1 MIEYMKIEN
10 LINKSDEV
18 FITAHKYIDLD
29 ALGSILGI
37 YYIVNNLGKNAHII
51 IDDEEVNPE
60 VRRALS
66 TVKKIDDII
75 PKTYDEIKGLITDNS
90 LLIVCDT
97 NKKTRVQNEEL
108 LKINKKIVIDHH
120 VESKH
125 VIEDL
130 TYKFI
135 DTNCSSATEI
145 VLDLINEL
153 NIYIP
158 AEIATI
164 MLAGMYIDTN
174 GFSIKTGEKTHIY
187 ASMLYKFGADS
198 KEAQYLLKQNFTEF
212 KRRQKLTLATDIY
225 DEYAITTS
233 DSIYSSTELAKA
245 SDVLLTFNGV
255 EASFSIAK
263 LDDDVVGM
271 SARSL
276 GNVDVEKIM
285 LHFNGGGHKTDAATQ
300 IRDKSVEEVKRELLE
315 FLGGL

>member
-10 LINKSDEV
+10 LINNSDTV

-29 ALGSILGI
+29 ALGSVLGI
-37 YYIVNNLGKNAHII
+37 YYIVNNIGKNAYIV
-51 IDDEEVNPE
+51 IDDAEINPE
-60 VRRALS
+60 VKRALS
-66 TVKKIDDII
+66 TIKKIDDII
-75 PKTYDEIKGLITDNS
+75 PKTYEEIKSLITDNS

-97 NKKTRVQNEEL
+97 NKKTRVQNQEL
-108 LKINKKIVIDHH
+108 LKINNKVVIDHH
-120 VESKH
+120 VESKS

-130 TYKFI
+130 SYKFI
-135 DTNCSSATEI
+135 DISSSSATEI

-158 AEIATI
+158 AEVATI

-174 GFSIKTGEKTHIY
+174 GFSIKTSEKTHIY

-212 KRRQKLTLATDIY
+212 KRRQKLTLATEIY
-225 DEYAITTS
+225 DEYAVTTS
-233 DSIYSSTELAKA
+233 ESVYSSTELAKA
-245 SDVLLTFNGV
+245 SDVLLTFNNV

-263 LDDDVVGM
+263 LDDDVVGI

-276 GNVDVEKIM
+276 GNVDVEKVM

-300 IRDKSVEEVKRELLE
+300 IKGKSVEEIKKELLE

>member
-1 MIEYMKIEN
+1 MKIEN

>member
-66 TVKKIDDII
+66 TVKKADDIV
-75 PKTYDEIKGLITDNS
+75 PKTYGEVKSLITNKS

-108 LKINKKIVIDHH
+108 LKINNKIVIDHH

-158 AEIATI
+158 AEISTI

-263 LDDDVVGM
+263 LDDDVVGI

-300 IRDKSVEEVKRELLE
+300 IREKSVEEVKRELLE

>member
-1 MIEYMKIEN
+1 MIEYMKIEK
-10 LINKSDEV
+10 LINMSDEV

-37 YYIVNNLGKNAHII
+37 YYIVNNLGKNAYIV
-51 IDDEEVNPE
+51 IDDEEINPE

-66 TVKKIDDII
+66 TIKRIDDIV
-75 PKTYDEIKGLITDNS
+75 PKTYSEIESLINDKS

-108 LKINKKIVIDHH
+108 LKIINKIVIDHH
-120 VESKH
+120 VESKN

-130 TYKFI
+130 SYKFI
-135 DTNCSSATEI
+135 DTNSSSATEI

-158 AEIATI
+158 AEISTI
-164 MLAGMYIDTN
+164 MLAGMHIDTN
-174 GFSIKTGEKTHIY
+174 DFTIKTSEKTHIY

-212 KRRQKLTLATDIY
+212 KRRQKLTLATEIY
-225 DEYAITTS
+225 DIYAITMS
-233 DSIYSSTELAKA
+233 DSTYSSTELAKA
-245 SDVLLTFNGV
+245 SDVLLTFNNV

-263 LDDDVVGM
+263 LNDDVVGI

-276 GNVDVEKIM
+276 GNADVEKVM
-285 LHFNGGGHKTDAATQ
+285 LHFNGGGHKTDAACQ
-300 IRDKSVEEVKRELLE
+300 IKGKSVEEVKKELLDY
-315 FLGGL
+315 LNIN

>member
-29 ALGSILGI
+29 ALGSVLGI

-66 TVKKIDDII
+66 TVKKVDDIV
-75 PKTYDEIKGLITDNS
+75 PKTYGEVKSLITDKS

-108 LKINKKIVIDHH
+108 LKINNKIVIDHH

>member
-10 LINKSDEV
+10 LINSSDEV

-37 YYIVNNLGKNAHII
+37 YYIVNNIGKNAHIV
-51 IDDEEVNPE
+51 IDDEEINPE

-66 TVKKIDDII
+66 TIKKIDDII
-75 PKTYDEIKGLITDNS
+75 PKTYDEIKDLITDKS

-97 NKKTRVQNEEL
+97 NKKTRVQNEDL
-108 LKINKKIVIDHH
+108 LKIDKKVVIDHH
-120 VESKH
+120 VESKQ

-135 DTNCSSATEI
+135 DTSSSSATEI
-145 VLDLINEL
+145 VLDLIDEL

-158 AEIATI
+158 SEIATI

-174 GFSIKTGEKTHIY
+174 GFSIKTSEKTHIY
-187 ASMLYKFGADS
+187 ASILYKFGADS

-212 KRRQKLTLATDIY
+212 KRRQKLTLGTDIY

-233 DSIYSSTELAKA
+233 ESIYSSTELAKA

-263 LDDDVVGM
+263 LDDDVVGI

-276 GNVDVEKIM
+276 GNIDVEKIM

-300 IRDKSVEEVKRELLE
+300 IRGKSVEEIKKELLE